1 MPVLLLGY
9 FCARERPSGRRRGLR
24 DCSRVRVTSTA
35 RYVGQMAPDERRAAK
50 EAGRQLQL
58 RPATWQKRVS
68 VDNAVSRI
76 VLHSLGISR
85 DVRPLSCQTIQA
97 TGLLTTFSARG
108 WRLRRE
114 WRFRSASIWKCADRG
129 PTSDFR
135 PCSSRPRSQQA
146 RRSSPAAGSR
156 AHKYPYPPTSSPL
169 FAPSQGVGRERIFR
183 ARQPPRLR
191 EPRFR
196 WLLDVL
202 RLSRDHDRQ
211 TEI

>member
-1 MPVLLLGY
+1 MPVLPLGY

-24 DCSRVRVTSTA
+24 GCSRVRGTPTA
-35 RYVGQMAPDERRAAK
+35 WHVGQMAPDERRAAK
-50 EAGRQLQL
+50 EAG
-58 RPATWQKRVS
+58 PATWQKRVS

-76 VLHSLGISR
+76 VLHSFGISR
-85 DVRPLSCQTIQA
+85 DVRRFPAKRSK
-97 TGLLTTFSARG
+97 GLLTTLSARG
-108 WRLRRE
+108 CRYRRE
-114 WRFRSASIWKCADRG
+114 WRLRSASIWKCVDRG

-135 PCSSRPRSQQA
+135 PCSSRPRSQQV

-156 AHKYPYPPTSSPL
+156 AHKYPYPPKSSPL
-169 FAPSQGVGRERIFR
+169 FAPAQGVGRERIFR
-183 ARQPPRLR
+183 ARQPPKLR